1 MPLTPWREIV
11 TPHPDIATGR
21 YHQAEF
27 AANLGEVIAGKADA
41 EYQDPIEFFA
51 RTYLTAGMRRLLATA
66 VKQVASKDG
75 EPIVQLKT
83 AFGGGKTHTMLALY
97 HLLRGEANVDQMEG
111 SGQILDEAEVT
122 ELPTAHFAV
131 IVGTALNPSR
141 TQKVNGI
148 TTRTLWGN
156 IAAQLGGQDGYEI
169 VKAADK
175 KSVAPGTND
184 LITLLNEFGPAIILI
199 DELVAYTRNIY
210 GANGL
215 PAGSFDAN
223 LTFVQSLTEAVKT
236 AERSQL
242 VASIPESDIEIGG
255 EAGQAALE
263 RIQHTIGR
271 LEGIWRPVDADEGFE
286 IVRRRL
292 FSPLKDE
299 TVRDAVC
306 WAFIQLYDENP
317 SDFPTECREAPY
329 LDRLRQAYPIHPELF
344 DRLYEDWSP
353 LDNFQK
359 TRGVLRLMAAVI
371 HHLWINE
378 DRAPL
383 ILPGSIPLDSPR
395 VREELLRYLPEHW
408 NAVVDKDVDGDR
420 SEPRAIDE
428 GNTRFGE
435 ISAARRVARTIF
447 MGSAPHGSG
456 QAVRGLEEMRIRLGV
471 AQPDEHV
478 SVFND
483 ATKRL
488 TDRLTHLYTR
498 AQRYWYDTHP
508 NLRRTMEDRAAKL
521 EIEVV
526 EMEIV
531 RRLRQQTQRRGD
543 FKAVH
548 PCPSSA
554 DVPDEPT
561 ARLVILSPTTG
572 HQARTQNSAALG
584 TASEILDKRGDIPR
598 TYRNM
603 LIFVA
608 PDTREWDSLERET
621 RRYLAWDSIVQ
632 EVEALNLD
640 ANQRREAVRG
650 KEQSN
655 DTVGIRLN
663 EAYSWLL
670 VPTQEGTDPIV
681 WEETRIPGSQ
691 ETAVAKAVAKVRDD
705 AQLITQWSPVL
716 LKMELDNW
724 LWKEES
730 HISLKRV
737 WECLATYLY
746 LSRLRDSDVL
756 LDTVREGIK
765 TQAFGYANSVDDT
778 GRYNGLQFGSAAGS
792 IYLDDESVLVKPD
805 VAAKQLEADAAAKP
819 DSVHPQPPESTPQAK
834 QDNAPYTTSSGQ
846 ATGAGTGTA
855 RTQAAAPKRFYGT
868 VNLDPIRAGRDAQ
881 QVITEVVQHLTGLPS
896 ANVEVTIEIQAKVS
910 DGVPEDVVRTVTE
923 NCRTLRF
930 TSQGFEEE

>member
-1 MPLTPWREIV
+1 MALSPWREIV

-51 RTYLTAGMRRLLATA
+51 RTYLTVGMQRLLATA
-66 VKQVASKDG
+66 VKQVTGKDE

-83 AFGGGKTHTMLALY
+83 AFGGGKTHSMLALY
-97 HLLRGEANVDQMEG
+97 HLLSGKASLDQMEG
-111 SGQILDEAEVT
+111 AEEILKQAEVT
-122 ELPTAHFAV
+122 ELPTVRFAV

-141 TQKVNGI
+141 PQDINGI
-148 TTRTLWGN
+148 KTRTLWGN
-156 IAAQLGGQDGYEI
+156 IAAQLGGKEGYAI
-169 VKAADK
+169 VQTADK
-175 KSVAPGTND
+175 KSVAPGAND
-184 LITLLNEFGPAIILI
+184 LTMLLNEFGPAIILI
-199 DELVAYTRNIY
+199 DELVAYARNIY
-210 GANGL
+210 NVRGL

-223 LTFVQSLTEAVKT
+223 LTFVQSLTEAVEN

-292 FSPLKDE
+292 FSPVKDQTAHD
-299 TVRDAVC
+299 TVCR
-306 WAFIQLYDENP
+306 AFTQLYDENP
-317 SDFPTECREAPY
+317 AEFPVECREASY
-329 LDRLRQAYPIHPELF
+329 LDRLRRAYPIHPELF
-344 DRLYEDWSP
+344 DRLYDDWAP

-371 HHLWINE
+371 HYLWVNE
-378 DRAPL
+378 DRASL

-395 VREELLRYLPEHW
+395 VREELLRYLPESW
-408 NAVVDKDVDGDR
+408 NAVVDKDVDGAR
-420 SEPRAIDE
+420 SEPRAIDASLP
-428 GNTRFGE
+428 RFGE
-435 ISAARRVARTIF
+435 ISAAQRVARTIF

-456 QAVRGLEEMRIRLGV
+456 QTVRGLEEMRIRLGV
-471 AQPDEHV
+471 VQPDEQV
-478 SVFND
+478 AVFND

-488 TDRLTHLYTR
+488 TERLTHLYTR

-521 EIEVV
+521 EPDIV
-526 EMEIV
+526 EREIV
-531 RRLRQQTQRRGD
+531 RRLRQQTQRGRGD
-543 FKAVH
+543 FTAVH
-548 PCPSSA
+548 PCPLSA
-554 DVPDEPT
+554 DVPDEST

-572 HQARTQNSAALG
+572 HQARAQESGALA
-584 TASEILDKRGDIPR
+584 TALNILDKRGDIPR

-608 PDTREWDSLERET
+608 SDTGEWEPLERET

-640 ANQRREAVRG
+640 ANQRREAALG
-650 KEQSN
+650 KKQS
-655 DTVGIRLN
+655 DETVGMRLN

-670 VPTQEGTDPIV
+670 VPTQEGTDPIK
-681 WEETRIPGSQ
+681 WEAIRISGADDNP
-691 ETAVAKAVAKVRDD
+691 VAKAVAKVRNDQ
-705 AQLITQWSPVL
+705 QLLPEWSPVL

-724 LWKEES
+724 LWKDES

-765 TQAFGYANSVDDT
+765 TKAFGYANSVDDT
-778 GRYNGLQFGSAAGS
+778 GQYNGLQFGSTDGS
-792 IYLDDESVLVKPD
+792 IYLEEPSVLVKPD
-805 VAAKQLEADAAAKP
+805 IAAKQLEADE
-819 DSVHPQPPESTPQAK
+819 SVYPQPPSSDSEVIEGGSTDSTSGGQTEST
-834 QDNAPYTTSSGQ
+834 
-846 ATGAGTGTA
+846 GTEA
-855 RTQAAAPKRFYGT
+855 VSPQAAAPKRFYGT
-868 VNLDPIRAGRDAQ
+868 VNLDPIRPGRDAQ
-881 QVITEVVQHLTGLPS
+881 RVIEEVLQHLTSLPGTD
-896 ANVEVTIEIQAKVS
+896 VKITMDIEAKVS

-923 NCRTLRF
+923 NCRTLQF
-930 TSQGFEEE
+930 TTQEFEEE

>member
-21 YHQAEF
+21 YRQAEF
-27 AANLGEVIAGKADA
+27 AANLGEVIAGNADT

-51 RTYLTAGMRRLLATA
+51 RTYLTVGMRRLLATA
-66 VKQVASKDG
+66 VKQITGKDG

-83 AFGGGKTHTMLALY
+83 AFGGGKTHSMLALY
-97 HLLRGEANVDQMEG
+97 HLLRGEADATQMEG
-111 SGQILDEAEVT
+111 AEQILNEADVN
-122 ELPTAHFAV
+122 ELPTARFAV
-131 IVGTALNPSR
+131 LVGTALNPSR

-169 VKAADK
+169 VKAADE
-175 KSVAPGTND
+175 KSVAPGAND
-184 LITLLNEFGPAIILI
+184 LTTLLNAFGPAIILI

-210 GANGL
+210 GVNGL

-223 LTFVQSLTEAVKT
+223 LTFVQSLTEAVKNT
-236 AERSQL
+236 ERSQL
-242 VASIPESDIEIGG
+242 IAAIPESDIEIGG
-255 EAGQAALE
+255 EAGQEALA

-271 LEGIWRPVDADEGFE
+271 LEGIWKPVEADEGFE
-286 IVRRRL
+286 IVRCRL
-292 FSPLKDE
+292 FSPVKDE
-299 TVRDAVC
+299 TTRDNVC
-306 WAFIQLYDENP
+306 RAFTQLYDENP
-317 SDFPTECREAPY
+317 SDFPVECRETLY
-329 LDRLRQAYPIHPELF
+329 LDRLRSAYPIHPELF
-344 DRLYEDWSP
+344 DRLYEDWAP
-353 LDNFQK
+353 LENFQK
-359 TRGVLRLMAAVI
+359 TRGVLRFMAAVI

-378 DRAPL
+378 DRAAL

-395 VREELLRYLPEHW
+395 VREELLRYLPESW

-420 SEPRAIDE
+420 SEPRAIDA
-428 GNTRFGE
+428 TLPRFGE

-447 MGSAPHGSG
+447 IGSAPHGSG
-456 QAVRGLEEMRIRLGV
+456 QAVRGLEEMRIRIGTV
-471 AQPDEHV
+471 QPDEQV
-478 SVFND
+478 AVFND

-521 EIEVV
+521 EPEIV
-526 EMEIV
+526 ETEIV
-531 RRLRQQTQRRGD
+531 RRLRQQTQKRGD
-543 FKAVH
+543 FRAVH
-548 PCPSSA
+548 PCPTST

-561 ARLVILSPTTG
+561 ARLVLLPPKTG
-572 HQARTQNSAALG
+572 HQVRSQTSAALT

-598 TYRNM
+598 TYSNM

-608 PDTREWDSLERET
+608 PDTGEWDSLERET

-632 EVEALNLD
+632 EVDALNLD
-640 ANQRREAVRG
+640 TNQRREASQG
-650 KEQSN
+650 KAQSD
-655 DTVGIRLN
+655 DTVAVRLN
-663 EAYSWLL
+663 DAYAWLL
-670 VPTQEGTDPIV
+670 IPTQEGTDPIV
-681 WEETRIPGSQ
+681 WEATRIPGSDNDPV
-691 ETAVAKAVAKVRDD
+691 TKAVAKVRNDQ
-705 AQLITQWSPVL
+705 QLIAKWSPVL

-724 LWKEES
+724 LWKDEP

-778 GRYNGLQFGSAAGS
+778 GKYSGLQFGSTNGS

-805 VAAKQLEADAAAKP
+805 VAAAQLEADAAQQP
-819 DSVHPQPPESTPQAK
+819 DSEYPEPPEPSPETNQG
-834 QDNAPYTTSSGQ
+834 NAPYTTQEGQ
-846 ATGAGTGTA
+846 TPSAGTGTA
-855 RTQAAAPKRFYGT
+855 PPQAAAPKRFYGT
-868 VNLDPIRAGRDAQ
+868 VNLNPIRVARDAQ
-881 QVITEVVQHLTGLPS
+881 QVIEEVVQHLTGLPG
-896 ANVEVTIEIQAKVS
+896 ANVEVTIEIQANAS

-923 NCRTLRF
+923 NCRTLGF
-930 TSQGFEEE
+930 ITQAFEEE